1 MNGLLIIILF
11 LLRIK
16 ISCEK
21 IENYINLYILT
32 TMATRKTTGLTED
45 EDKFVG
51 QVGTVLGNARYFIKS
66 PAHSTLRGLYIPH
79 SGIFTDSL
87 FHTMGNLVSIM
98 REDRHM
104 SSNAQTK
111 ALAVLPDLQRIRLQI
126 LLIQHPAFTKVE
138 HSKDGK
144 PIGSMSSGI
153 LAQLD
158 DVIGVARKSLSS

>member
-21 IENYINLYILT
+21 IENYIYLYILDA
-32 TMATRKTTGLTED
+32 MSEKRELSKEELH
-45 EDKFVG
+45 FVAMMG
-51 QVGTVLGNARYFIKS
+51 ALFANSREFVCCKN
-66 PAHSTLRGLYIPH
+66 HSTLRGLYISQ
-79 SGIFTDSL
+79 SGIFTASL
-87 FHTMGNLVSIM
+87 NQPMERLVEIM
-98 REDRHM
+98 RDRKYL
-104 SSNAQTK
+104 SSDAQEK

-126 LLIQHPAFTKVE
+126 LLIQHPAFIRVE
-138 HSKDGK
+138 HSKTGQ

-158 DVIGVARKSLSS
+158 DVIGVAKKSLST